1 MAYQGGLRRW
11 FKEKWVRTDT
21 GEPCGEGDPVS
32 KSKKYCRPT
41 KRINKKTPKT
51 KSEMSPREI
60 RKKKR
65 EKKSLSNSGG
75 SPDKVSAI
83 RKIKGRR

>member
-1 MAYQGGLRRW
+1 
-11 FKEKWVRTDT
+11 
-21 GEPCGEGDPVS
+21 
-32 KSKKYCRPT
+32 
-41 KRINKKTPKT
+41 
-51 KSEMSPREI
+51 MSPKEI